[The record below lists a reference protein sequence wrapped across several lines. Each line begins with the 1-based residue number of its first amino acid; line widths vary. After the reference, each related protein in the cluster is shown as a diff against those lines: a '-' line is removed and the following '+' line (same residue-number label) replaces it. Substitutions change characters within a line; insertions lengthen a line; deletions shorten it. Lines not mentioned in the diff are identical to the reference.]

1 MSDPMGRNGLRR
13 HEVKTV
19 VQRVNGTKVDSFSN
33 LYEQY
38 RGKIG
43 ENGYF
48 YAYFDHTMREGSWP
62 QIGVLLKEEP
72 VTFLCELRIF
82 DEMGELYLYR
92 DENGLFSGRFRE
104 DSERVDS
111 GDEGV
116 TVIEAVQALREKKTG
131 VLVRGYVG
139 YNPAGQASYIDAR
152 FVKRCEVR

>member
-1 MSDPMGRNGLRR
+1 MDRNGLTIR
-13 HEVKTV
+13 EVKTV
-19 VQRVNGTKVDSFSN
+19 VQRVNRTKVDSFSN
-33 LYEQY
+33 LYDQY
-38 RGKIG
+38 RGKID
-43 ENGYF
+43 ESGYF

-72 VTFLCELRIF
+72 VTFLCELRVI
-82 DEMGELYLYR
+82 DELGELYLYR

-104 DSERVDS
+104 ESERADS